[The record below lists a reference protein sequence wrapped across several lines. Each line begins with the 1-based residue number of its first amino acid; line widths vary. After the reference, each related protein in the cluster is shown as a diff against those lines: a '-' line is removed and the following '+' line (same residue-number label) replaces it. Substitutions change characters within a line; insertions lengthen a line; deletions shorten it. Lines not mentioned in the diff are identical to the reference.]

1 MFYVTDGLNKSS
13 RTQRIREG
21 GVRVEGGG
29 EREKMGRGRWRSKGA
44 QGFCLHMIHSF
55 GASIRFHTETSLGV
69 RLGEQ
74 R

>member
-1 MFYVTDGLNKSS
+1 
-13 RTQRIREG
+13 
-21 GVRVEGGG
+21 
-29 EREKMGRGRWRSKGA
+29 MGRGRWRSEGA

-74 R
+74 C